1 MVKKVAKEKIKIL
14 KTGILNRS
22 SGFTL
27 IELAIVIMILGI
39 ILSIAAPKLPKPE
52 ILRIKSEIR
61 ELKALITLLYD
72 EALIKKNFYRLNY
85 DISNGRYWVTIL
97 QKNKEYVKDTNI
109 LKREKELP
117 SNLKFEDIITTH
129 AGKKMEGITFSQFF
143 PSGFVEET
151 FIHLKSSKGKYLTL
165 HILPLTGE
173 VKSYEGYKEERS
185 EKIY

>member
-1 MVKKVAKEKIKIL
+1 MAKEKIKIL

-173 VKSYEGYKEERS
+173 VKSYEGYKEERA
-185 EKIY
+185 ENIY